1 MIELETKG
9 GKRILVNVNQICVV
23 AEEAK
28 GGNSCMI
35 YMPDADPWY
44 VKGTFKEIDDK
55 IWRADRCEGEF

>member
-1 MIELETKG
+1 MIELETKV

-23 AEEAK
+23 AEETT

-44 VKGTFKEIDDK
+44 VKGTIDEIDEK
-55 IWRADRCEGEF
+55 IWKANRNEGVF

>member
-23 AEEAK
+23 AEETK

-35 YMPDADPWY
+35 YMLDADPWY
-44 VKGTFKEIDDK
+44 VKGTLKEIDEL
-55 IWRADRCEGEF
+55 IWKGKRFEGVF